1 MNNKFLKFQDT
12 ALYQQFASV
21 LDIEL
26 ELITISEYNYY
37 KDTLTFL
44 RDTFKCENIPTS
56 TQINTYINDN
66 ENINESCIDDFKTLI
81 DRIFYKYYKINKLL
95 LKMNKKQI
103 QKEQDNIER
112 EKRTIEKKQ
121 IFEEEKKIRREE
133 REKQLK
139 KKEEQDRLLRIER
152 DNQRKLKQDAK
163 DEKRKQL
170 YEYNNAILT
179 CICGNQYIRYTKL
192 NHQSSSSHMDR
203 LDAINWYKNNSSVVF
218 DNDSVIS
225 DNSSLDSS
233 NLDIYLDIY

>member
-12 ALYQQFASV
+12 ELYQQFGSV

-56 TQINTYINDN
+56 SQINTYINDN
-66 ENINESCIDDFKTLI
+66 ENINESCIDEFKTLI

-103 QKEQDNIER
+103 LKERDTIEK
-112 EKRTIEKKQ
+112 EKRAIEKKQ
-121 IFEEEKKIRREE
+121 KLAEDKRILTEE
-133 REKQLK
+133 REKQLQ
-139 KKEEQDRLLRIER
+139 KKEEQNRLLRIEK

-170 YEYNNAILT
+170 YEYNNAIIT
-179 CICGNQYIRYTKL
+179 CICGIEYIRHTKF
-192 NHQSSSSHMDR
+192 NHQRSSSHMDR
-203 LDAINWYKNNSSVVF
+203 VDAINWYKNNSSIVF

-233 NLDIYLDIY
+233 NLDIY